1 MKEQAIQYR
10 NAGLSVLPANP
21 QLKFAALPQWKQYQL
36 RLPTET
42 EVQGWF
48 GNGQSGLCIVTG
60 AVSGNLEMIDFDLQA
75 QLFEAWQQRVKEAAP
90 DLVPRLVIETS
101 QSGGRHVIYRCDSQ
115 ICGNLK
121 LAQRKISFSSG
132 DEVVIG
138 GKTCRPRQ
146 DKEGNWH
153 IVLTLIET
161 RGQGGLFLCAPTP
174 GYALLQ
180 GDLTTLPVLTAPE
193 RELLLEAAWSLNE
206 YIPEPE
212 ATPQAVIPT
221 DTLRPGDDYNTRGDV
236 RALLQSHGW
245 TCVKGGENEYWR
257 RPGKTSGWSASLKNG
272 VFYVWSTN
280 AQPFEHEKAY
290 SLFSVYALLEHG
302 GDFSKAAAELS
313 KQGYGQ
319 PSQSPPVSDVDLS
332 GILTPPQKPL
342 QEDPG
347 PIPEKLFSVPGF
359 IERLMKFCLDT
370 APYPNKALAFCGAL
384 ALQSFL
390 AGRKIKEPGGIRTNI
405 YLLAL
410 ASTGTGKDWPRKINA
425 NILNLINASSCL
437 GNRFASGEG
446 IQDVMLSNLNMLFQ
460 TDEIDTMLRC
470 INTSRESRYES
481 IQDTLLTFYTSS
493 DSSFPMRI
501 KAGMKDCVSIRNP
514 HLSIFG
520 TATPKNYY
528 QALSERMMTSGFF
541 SRMLIVDV
549 GERALC
555 EMAGD
560 IDTIPQDILE
570 VAEFWQEKTRASAKH
585 NLSWENPDPPTAPYR
600 GQAGKLLFEFQRQSD
615 LQHRA
620 AEAQDEVA
628 KAVWSRAA
636 ENARKLALLYA
647 CSENHRQPAIT
658 EQAVRWA
665 IDFVNHQIRRQIYM
679 AGLYAAENKFHADCL
694 KLKEKL
700 RQAPGRKMQHSD
712 LLKNMRMDK
721 DTFKK
726 LVDTM
731 CEQGDI
737 QIETMEQV
745 TKKGVF
751 YKLCTA

>member
-1 MKEQAIQYR
+1 MKQYAIQYR
-10 NAGLSVLPANP
+10 NAGLSVLPANV
-21 QLKFAALPQWKQYQL
+21 QLKFAALPQWKAYQR
-36 RLPTET
+36 RLPTEAQ
-42 EVQGWF
+42 VQEWF
-48 GNGQSGLCIVTG
+48 ANGAAGLCIVTG

-75 QLFEAWQQRVKEAAP
+75 QLFEPWRMRVQQAAP
-90 DLVPRLVIETS
+90 DLLSRLTIETS

-121 LAQRKISFSSG
+121 LAQRKLCLPSG

-146 DKEGNWH
+146 DKEGNWSV
-153 IVLTLIET
+153 ILTLIET

-174 GYALLQ
+174 GYTLVQ
-180 GDLTTLPVLTAPE
+180 GDLTNLPVLSAQE
-193 RELLLEAAWSLNE
+193 REFLLEAAWSLNE

-212 ATPQAVIPT
+212 RLPQATGPT
-221 DTLRPGDDYNTRGDV
+221 DSLRPGDDYNARGDV
-236 RALLQSHGW
+236 SALLQSHGW
-245 TCVKGGENEYWR
+245 SCVKGGDNEYWR
-257 RPGKTSGWSASLKNG
+257 RPGRTVGWSATLKDK
-272 VFYVWSTN
+272 VFYVWSAN
-280 AQPFEHEKAY
+280 AHPFEPEKAY
-290 SLFSVYALLEHG
+290 APFTVYALLEHG
-302 GDFSKAAAELS
+302 GDFRKAAAELS
-313 KQGYGQ
+313 KHGYGQ
-319 PSQSPPVSDVDLS
+319 KPEIHTADVDLS
-332 GILTPPQKPL
+332 GILASPDKSLP
-342 QEDPG
+342 EDPG
-347 PIPEKLFSVPGF
+347 PIPEELFTVPGF
-359 IERLMKFCLDT
+359 IQRLMRFCLDT

-425 NILNLINASSCL
+425 NLLHRLNASRCL

-493 DSSFPMRI
+493 DSSFPMRT
-501 KAGMKDCVSIRNP
+501 KAGMKECVSIRNP

-549 GERALC
+549 GHRPLC
-555 EMAGD
+555 ERAGD
-560 IDTIPQDILE
+560 IEAIPQEILE

-585 NLSWENPDPPTAPYR
+585 NLSWENPIPPIAPYQ

>member
-1 MKEQAIQYR
+1 MKQQANQYR
-10 NAGLSVLPANP
+10 NAGLSVLPANV
-21 QLKFAALPQWKQYQL
+21 QLKFAALSQWKEYQR
-36 RLPTET
+36 RLPTEA

-75 QLFEAWQQRVKEAAP
+75 ELFEAWQHRVQEAAP
-90 DLVPRLVIETS
+90 DLLPRLVIETS
-101 QSGGRHVIYRCDSQ
+101 QSGGRHVIYRCQSE

-121 LAQRKISFSSG
+121 LAQRQLSFPSG
-132 DEVVIG
+132 DDVVIG
-138 GKTCRPRQ
+138 GKTYRPHQ

-153 IVLTLIET
+153 VVLTLIET

-174 GYALLQ
+174 GYTILQ
-180 GDLTTLPVLTAPE
+180 GDLTILPVLTTQE

-212 ATPQAVIPT
+212 TTPQAAIPT
-221 DTLRPGDDYNTRGDV
+221 DTLRPGDDYNVRGDIRSV
-236 RALLQSHGW
+236 LQSHGW
-245 TCVKGGENEYWR
+245 TCVKGGDNEYWR
-257 RPGKTSGWSASLKNG
+257 RPGKTSGWSATLKNN

-280 AQPFEHEKAY
+280 ANPFESQKAY
-290 SLFSVYALLEHG
+290 SPFSVYALLAHD

-319 PSQSPPVSDVDLS
+319 KQEVHLPEVDLS
-332 GILTPPQKPL
+332 GILTSPEKPL

-347 PIPEKLFSVPGF
+347 PIPEALFSVPGF
-359 IERLMKFCLDT
+359 IERLMTFCLDT
-370 APYPNKALAFCGAL
+370 APYPNRALAFCGAL

-410 ASTGTGKDWPRKINA
+410 ASTGTGKDWPRKINT

-446 IQDVMLSNLNMLFQ
+446 MQDVMLSNLNMLFQ
-460 TDEIDTMLRC
+460 TDEIDTMLRS

-493 DSSFPMRI
+493 DSSFPMRT
-501 KAGMKDCVSIRNP
+501 KAGMKECVSIRNP
-514 HLSIFG
+514 HLTIFG

-560 IDTIPQDILE
+560 IDTMPQDILE
-570 VAEFWQEKTRASAKH
+570 VAEFWQEKTRPSAKH
-585 NLSWENPDPPTAPYR
+585 NLSWENPNPPVAPYQ
-600 GQAGKLLFEFQRQSD
+600 GQAGKLLFDFQRQSD
-615 LQHRA
+615 LNHRA
-620 AEAQDEVA
+620 AEANDEVA

-647 CSENHRQPAIT
+647 CSENHHKPVIT
-658 EQAVRWA
+658 EQAAQWA
-665 IDFVNHQIRRQIYM
+665 IDFVNHQVRRQLFM
-679 AGLYAAENKFHADCL
+679 AGIYAAENKFHADCL

-700 RQAPGRKMQHSD
+700 RNEPGKQLPHSV
-712 LLKNMRMDK
+712 LLKRMKIDK
-721 DTFKK
+721 DSFRK
-726 LVDTM
+726 LIETLI
-731 CEQGDI
+731 EQGDI
-737 QIETMEQV
+737 RV
-745 TKKGVF
+745 TASISATFKGAV
-751 YKLCTA
+751 YVLCE